1 MQRRDTDI
9 EMGAS
14 CRCVYAWSK
23 NHILTQYVHLCYP
36 CHVQREER
44 QSQITACR
52 FAEHERAEGEGSVSI
67 EYGAIDD
74 AALSDDE
81 YG

>member
-1 MQRRDTDI
+1 MRV
-9 EMGAS
+9 
-14 CRCVYAWSK
+14 CVVQKS
-23 NHILTQYVHLCYP
+23 HSHSIRSFVLSVP
-36 CHVQREER
+36 CVQREER